1 MGDVAE
7 VPFDPG
13 YSPDPH
19 ERFSIGDYVMPDWL
33 QDETSQT
40 VSDHDS
46 LSLHEDQLEAIKGI
60 VAFARDAQGDEII
73 LFQDFNR
80 SHMIK
85 PGRFLLL
92 QHDTFESVSRPA
104 LTLGSKL
111 DAVILPAERRLLF
124 RSFRVTN
131 TFLPLMEF
139 YADASEREIRE
150 ALSHS
155 IFLAEDPDAMAEG
168 ANQWFRKHFAML
180 CKSKVLDRYTAE
192 QIIDS
197 STGYD
202 VEIRLQQ
209 GRIVFPAELGQA
221 KRMLQFLNEQLYR
234 GAITNNLYETNS
246 KRPSD

>member
-1 MGDVAE
+1 MKRGLQTKKDQEINARRKCTVKL
-7 VPFDPG
+7 
-13 YSPDPH
+13 H
-19 ERFSIGDYVMPDWL
+19 FS
-33 QDETSQT
+33 
-40 VSDHDS
+40 
-46 LSLHEDQLEAIKGI
+46 
-60 VAFARDAQGDEII
+60 
-73 LFQDFNR
+73 

-168 ANQWFRKHFAML
+168 ASQWFRKHFAML

-209 GRIVFPAELGQA
+209 GRIVFPADLGQA

>member
-1 MGDVAE
+1 MLDNLHLVAIVRNGDETSLLHIPLHQALQVQLAEELGVQFANFMGDVAE

-19 ERFSIGDYVMPDWL
+19 ERFSIGEYVMPDWL

-131 TFLPLMEF
+131 TFYRSWNSIQMRLSRRLGRFSPMKRLLQKMQMHWQRTLVSGFESVLPCCAIQGF
-139 YADASEREIRE
+139 
-150 ALSHS
+150 LSTTR
-155 IFLAEDPDAMAEG
+155 P
-168 ANQWFRKHFAML
+168 
-180 CKSKVLDRYTAE
+180 
-192 QIIDS
+192 
-197 STGYD
+197 
-202 VEIRLQQ
+202 IRLLHAP
-209 GRIVFPAELGQA
+209 RLM
-221 KRMLQFLNEQLYR
+221 R
-234 GAITNNLYETNS
+234 
-246 KRPSD
+246 